1 MDQSNQSKSTL
12 IRGLIIGVVSIIL
25 LLGVFQLGIMVG
37 SHKARFNCDW
47 GERYGAMLGMPFQGQ
62 GHFGE
67 PPPLGMLDPNGAFGS
82 VVSNDGKHLV
92 LKSKDGAEKTIVIT
106 PTTEIRKGRDIVKAT
121 DITDKD
127 EVVVFGS
134 PTSTGQIEAKLIR
147 VFDVFKRRLK

>member
-1 MDQSNQSKSTL
+1 MDQTNQKKSPL
-12 IRGLIIGVVSIIL
+12 ISGLIIGVVSIIF

-47 GERYGAMLGMPFQGQ
+47 GERYGTMLGMPFQGQ
-62 GHFGE
+62 GRFGQ
-67 PPPLGMLDPNGAFGS
+67 PPPPGMLDPNGAFGS
-82 VVSNDGKHLV
+82 VVSNNGQQLV
-92 LKSKDGAEKTIVIT
+92 MKSKDGAEKTIVIT
-106 PTTEIRKGRDIVKAT
+106 PTTEIRKGRDTVKAT

-147 VFDVFKRRLK
+147 VFDVLERGQK

>member
-1 MDQSNQSKSTL
+1 MDQSNKSKSTL
-12 IRGLIIGVVSIIL
+12 IRGLIIGIVSIIF

-47 GERYGAMLGMPFQGQ
+47 GERYGTMLGMPFQGQ
-62 GHFGE
+62 GRFGQ
-67 PPPLGMLDPNGAFGS
+67 PPPPGMLDPNGAFGS
-82 VVSNDGKHLV
+82 VVSNNGQQLV
-92 LKSKDGAEKTIVIT
+92 MKSKDGAEKTIVIT
-106 PTTEIRKGRDIVKAT
+106 PTTEIRKGRDKVKAT

-147 VFDVFKRRLK
+147 VFDILERGQK

>member
-1 MDQSNQSKSTL
+1 MEQTNQTKSPL
-12 IRGLIIGVVSIIL
+12 ISGLIIGIVSIIF

-47 GERYGAMLGMPFQGQ
+47 GERYGTMLGMPFQGE
-62 GHFGE
+62 GRFGQ

-82 VVSNDGKHLV
+82 VVSNNGQMMV
-92 LKSKDGAEKTIVIT
+92 LKSKDGAEKIIVLT
-106 PTTEIRKGRDIVKAT
+106 PSTEIREGRVTVKPA

-134 PTSTGQIEAKLIR
+134 PTNTGQIEAKLIR
-147 VFDVFKRRLK
+147 VFSIFERGQK

>member
-1 MDQSNQSKSTL
+1 MDQSNKSKSTL
-12 IRGLIIGVVSIIL
+12 IRGLIIGIVSIIF

-47 GERYGAMLGMPFQGQ
+47 GERYGTMLGMPFQGQ
-62 GHFGE
+62 GRFGQ
-67 PPPLGMLDPNGAFGS
+67 PPPPGMLDPNGAFGS
-82 VVSNDGKHLV
+82 VVSNNGQQLV
-92 LKSKDGAEKTIVIT
+92 MKSKDGAEKTIVIT
-106 PTTEIRKGRDIVKAT
+106 PTTEIRKGRDTVKAM

-147 VFDVFKRRLK
+147 VFDVLERGQK